1 MKLTKE
7 TIEKI
12 KDIILETEVEPY
24 DDDLTFDYDDEVTQ
38 GDFSVFFTYRIFA
51 DFVEEYNYHSE
62 VSYNCYED
70 VSYAEISDVEIV
82 EVTVYDEVSSN
93 NDAVPVENLD
103 ELKQA
108 IREIF

>member
-1 MKLTKE
+1 MILTKE

-12 KDIILETEVEPY
+12 KNIILETENNSY
-24 DDDLTFDYDDEVTQ
+24 DDLSSDYDDEVTQ
-38 GDFSVFFTYRIFA
+38 GAFAIFFTYRMHA
-51 DFVEEYNYHSE
+51 DLVEAYNYHSE

-70 VSYAEISDVEIV
+70 VSYSEISEVEIV
-82 EVTVYDEVSSN
+82 EVTVYDEISSN

-108 IREIF
+108 IREMF